1 MPRIEISR
9 TVQAPLEKLVE
20 IARNVERYPEIM
32 PDVKSIE
39 IVEKSEDGR
48 RQVTRWVG
56 TISQFKMTVKWTQ
69 EETWNED
76 FTRVDFRQTEGDYDK
91 MEGYW
96 EFKPADGQTEFTS
109 VLEYE
114 YRVPLLG
121 PLVSKVIH
129 VLAEQN
135 VRSAMDAIAK
145 EAEA

>member
-9 TVQAPLEKLVE
+9 TVRAPLEKVVA

-32 PDVKSIE
+32 PDVKE
-39 IVEKSEDGR
+39 IAVLEKSEDER

-69 EETWNED
+69 EETWNDD
-76 FTRVDFRQTEGDYDK
+76 FTRVDFRQLEGDYDK

-96 EFKPADGQTEFTS
+96 QFEPMDSATEFTS

-121 PLVSKVIH
+121 PLVAKVIH
-129 VLAEQN
+129 HLAEQN

-145 EAEA
+145 EAES